1 MVMGNRQKWSI
12 LTLGLF
18 LSLIG
23 IKVNA
28 LPGEDPA
35 DVAAWISAHPTLS
48 PATTG
53 NGLFVKKSNT
63 AAQRFTFQAFPRSS
77 MRDRLG
83 RNQTNM
89 ITSERFA
96 FFDMINGVTPERL
109 AETVRTIYGLDIYQD
124 YTNANVIYRY
134 PSAETLDLARRQNLP
149 LLAAQEGELRL
160 GERFAYWMEV
170 TRTDTGIAYNG
181 HVEIMLKEE
190 LPPLQARLS
199 ER

>member
-1 MVMGNRQKWSI
+1 MGNRQQCSI
-12 LTLGLF
+12 LILGLC

-35 DVAAWISAHPTLS
+35 DVTAWIAAHPTLG
-48 PATTG
+48 PATTA

-63 AAQRFTFQAFPRSS
+63 AAQRFTFQAFPQSS
-77 MRDRLG
+77 FRDRLG
-83 RNQTNM
+83 RNQAN
-89 ITSERFA
+89 IIISERFA

-109 AETVRTIYGLDIYQD
+109 AETVRTIYGLDLYQD
-124 YTNANVIYRY
+124 YMNANVVYRY

-170 TRTDTGIAYNG
+170 THTDTGIAYNG

-190 LPPLQARLS
+190 LPSLQARLS